1 MNFNRVIFFFPSC
14 YSHKGSG
21 FCSGWLVFF
30 FFGGVFLFVLLH
42 LFVTS
47 TGNSQLN
54 FNFVSIR
61 ESLCNGVSILHSRTR
76 HLFFQRR
83 LYLSHFLS
91 KAPFP
96 LQEIS
101 GSQSFSS
108 PVFIVAADDKKNLT
122 DWDLLQTSSLVLCT
136 LISLTVMQLHI

>member
-1 MNFNRVIFFFPSC
+1 MNFNRVIFFSPVVIATRALDFVQA
-14 YSHKGSG
+14 
-21 FCSGWLVFF
+21 GWFVF

-136 LISLTVMQLHI
+136 LISLTVVQLHI

>member
-1 MNFNRVIFFFPSC
+1 MNFNRVIFFSPVVIATRALDFVQAGC
-14 YSHKGSG
+14 
-21 FCSGWLVFF
+21 FF

-136 LISLTVMQLHI
+136 LISLTVVQLHI